1 MSSTKGGST
10 DGGSTSF
17 GSRAP
22 LDAPL
27 DATDLGSRKQ
37 VTFVYPSPTKEPA
50 EAEACR
56 LDADADADADAVLR
70 SGVLGA
76 YAHAMSPKQPAE

>member
-1 MSSTKGGST
+1 MSRTKDGST

-27 DATDLGSRKQ
+27 DAADLGSRKQ

>member
-27 DATDLGSRKQ
+27 DAADLGSRKQ
-37 VTFVYPSPTKEPA
+37 VTFVYPSPTKEPTL
-50 EAEACR
+50 E
-56 LDADADADADAVLR
+56 ADADVDADAVLR

-76 YAHAMSPKQPAE
+76 YAHAMSPK